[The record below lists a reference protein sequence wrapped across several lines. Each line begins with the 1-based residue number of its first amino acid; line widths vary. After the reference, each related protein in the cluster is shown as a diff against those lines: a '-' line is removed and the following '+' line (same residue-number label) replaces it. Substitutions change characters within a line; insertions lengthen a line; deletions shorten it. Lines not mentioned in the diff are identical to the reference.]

1 MILNEYQKYGL
12 IVVVSIIGTIGL
24 WYLKIFAEH
33 QRVLKKKN
41 AFESL
46 NYIVRM
52 QIKQMKA
59 YLLRL

>member
-1 MILNEYQKYGL
+1 MIEEYRKYILLFGL
-12 IVVVSIIGTIGL
+12 GIIGTIGL
-24 WYLKIFAEH
+24 WYLSIYSEH

-41 AFESL
+41 AFEQL
-46 NYIVRM
+46 NYIVKM